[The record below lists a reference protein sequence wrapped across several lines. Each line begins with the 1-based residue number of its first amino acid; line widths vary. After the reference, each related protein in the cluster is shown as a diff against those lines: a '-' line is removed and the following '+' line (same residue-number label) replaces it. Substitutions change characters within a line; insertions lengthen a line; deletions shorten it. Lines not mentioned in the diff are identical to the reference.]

1 MRTKRWILL
10 LLAVVLLLTLTA
22 CGAPEPAPAP
32 EDEETAAQTET
43 AESAVQ
49 FGTVKAD
56 GFLMDYFRFGE
67 GEKTLVILPGLSVK
81 SILLSAEGV
90 AAGFRLYTDDFT
102 TYVFDR
108 PQDPPE
114 GCSIQDL
121 ARDTAEAFD
130 QLGLRDVYLYGASMG
145 PMIGQVLAM
154 ERPDLVHKLAM
165 GSTAARSGAQSD
177 EALDAWIVLAEQG
190 DLKGLAER
198 FGQDVYSEDF
208 YRQYSQQILAFVD
221 GAAQGD
227 LDRFVTYAR
236 AIQAF
241 DVYDDLDRIQC
252 PVLVLGADQD
262 KLFGA
267 EGPLELQEKLGC
279 DGYIYEGYGH
289 AVYDEAPDFLD
300 RVFAF
305 FQEK

>member
-1 MRTKRWILL
+1 MKRIKGTLFLL
-10 LLAVVLLLTLTA
+10 TAVLTLTLAA
-22 CGAPEPAPAP
+22 CGTSEPAPAP
-32 EDEETAAQTET
+32 EDEAAAAQTENT
-43 AESAVQ
+43 ESAVQ
-49 FGTVKAD
+49 FGAVKAD

-90 AAGFRLYTDDFT
+90 AAGFRPYTEDYT

-108 PQDPPE
+108 PKDPPA
-114 GCSIQDL
+114 GYSIRDL

-130 QLGLRDVYLYGASMG
+130 RLGLRDVDLYGASMG

-154 ERPDLVHKLAM
+154 ERPDLVHKLVM
-165 GSTAARSGAQSD
+165 GSTAARSGERSD
-177 EALDAWIVLAEQG
+177 GAMAAWIALAEQG
-190 DLKGLAER
+190 DLEGLAAR

-208 YRQYSQQILAFVD
+208 YRQYADQILASVE
-221 GAAQGD
+221 GADEED
-227 LDRFVTYAR
+227 LDRFVTYAK
-236 AIQAF
+236 AIQDF
-241 DVYDDLDRIQC
+241 DVYDDLDQIRC
-252 PVLVLGADQD
+252 PVLVLGADED

-267 EGPLELQEKLGC
+267 EGPLEIRDKLGC
-279 DGYIYEGYGH
+279 DCYIYEGYAH

-305 FQEK
+305 FAE